1 MCTIGI
7 ALVIAVLVYAMA
19 RPIKRLCVAM
29 SQVQEGDFTV
39 RVPNRRKDEIG
50 ELTDSFNYMV
60 DKINTLIRQVY
71 QEKIAQK
78 NAEVQA
84 LQAQI
89 DPISC
94 TIPWIQ

>member
-1 MCTIGI
+1 M
-7 ALVIAVLVYAMA
+7 
-19 RPIKRLCVAM
+19 
-29 SQVQEGDFTV
+29 

-84 LQAQI
+84 LQAL
-89 DPISC
+89 D
-94 TIPWIQ
+94 